1 MTAEHSAP
9 IKYDHRTAVAFRWL
23 KAGYWRQTWL
33 RLGVMAGDRPI
44 AIYGGGQHTVRFMK
58 NVLQIEGGPRVLA
71 ILDDSPGREQISG
84 IPLRKPEDVDPGE
97 VALVLVSSDWIED
110 KLTERARVWSDGRV
124 PVERLYDGMP
134 MSTLHAMEFAGEL
147 VEWLPD
153 GRRRVTDDLGRERTE
168 EQTRSAHSAPSAIE
182 PVKERRIWTMLT
194 PEYEVGVT
202 QVVRELDEMFKPHQ
216 IYPGDRH
223 RPNVDLREEDFA
235 THAEP
240 GLVSK
245 TTRVSVIGS
254 CFAANFRSWLLEN
267 EYNFCQF
274 EDGPFAAFGS
284 LRTGPLFNTG
294 SVRQLAEWAFYGME
308 AVEPTWNVNGRLC
321 DPYRKYI
328 SWPSEKDMHAERAAH
343 FAAMRAM
350 VAETDVL
357 ILTLGLS
364 EVWRNK
370 QDKRCFYLIPPPGVL
385 DTEKHEHALQTVD
398 ECLSDIERF
407 YAIVREHNP
416 SLRLVVTLSPVPL
429 MATYFDR
436 HAVVS
441 DAVSKATL
449 RTALHWFCQNHP
461 EVIYFPS
468 YEMAVRTPD
477 WPYEPD
483 NRHVKRGPVVDR
495 IMRSFM
501 QHYGDPGDL
510 SAQVSEPK
518 PGAAHATA

>member
-1 MTAEHSAP
+1 MNSEHQTP
-9 IKYDHRTAVAFRWL
+9 ITCDHRTAVAFRWL

-33 RLGVMAGDRPI
+33 RLGVQAGDKPI
-44 AIYGGGQHTVRFMK
+44 AIYGGGQHTMRLMQFLKDM
-58 NVLQIEGGPRVLA
+58 QGGPRVLA
-71 ILDDSPGREQISG
+71 ILDDNPSRERISG
-84 IPLRKPEDVDPGE
+84 IELKTPAEVDPSQ

-110 KLTERARVWSDGRV
+110 KLVRRAEEWSGGLV
-124 PVERLYDGMP
+124 PVERLYAHMP
-134 MSTLHAMEFAGEL
+134 MSVLHSFESAGEL

-153 GRRRVTDDLGRERTE
+153 GTRQVTDEYGQTKALSPEGRDNR
-168 EQTRSAHSAPSAIE
+168 APSAMP
-182 PVKERRIWTMLT
+182 PVTERRIWTMRT
-194 PEYEVGVT
+194 PGYEVGVT
-202 QVVRELDEMFKPHQ
+202 HVVRELDEVFKPHQ

-223 RPNVDLREEDFA
+223 RPNVDLRHEDFA

-240 GLVSK
+240 GLVTKS
-245 TTRVSVIGS
+245 TRVSVIGS
-254 CFAANFRSWLLEN
+254 CFAANFRSWLIEN

-294 SVRQLAEWAFYGME
+294 SVRQLAEWSYYGME
-308 AVEPTWNVNGRLC
+308 AVEPTWTVNGRLC

-328 SWPSEKDMHAERAAH
+328 SWPSERDMHAEREAH

-350 VAETDVL
+350 IAESDVL

-370 QDKRCFYLIPPPGVL
+370 HDKRCFYLIPPPGVL
-385 DTEKHEHALQTVD
+385 DLEKHEHALQTVD

-416 SLRLVVTLSPVPL
+416 ALRLVTTLSPVPL

-501 QHYGDPGDL
+501 QHYGDPADQP
-510 SAQVSEPK
+510 SQIAEPK
-518 PGAAHATA
+518 LGVTHASA

>member
-1 MTAEHSAP
+1 MSTEHHSPFA
-9 IKYDHRTAVAFRWL
+9 YDHRTTVAFRWL

-33 RLGVMAGDRPI
+33 RLGVLAGDRPI
-44 AIYGGGQHTVRFMK
+44 AIYGGGRHTTRLMRYLK
-58 NVLQIEGGPRVLA
+58 DIDGGPKVLA
-71 ILDDSPGREQISG
+71 ILDDNPSHDQICE
-84 IPLRKPEDVDPGE
+84 IEIRKPADVDPRR
-97 VALVLVSSDWIED
+97 VALVLISSDSIED
-110 KLTERARVWSDGRV
+110 KLAEQAEAWSGGLI
-124 PVERLYDGMP
+124 PVERLYTGMP
-134 MSTLHAMEFAGEL
+134 MTALHILDNAGEM

-153 GRRRVTDDLGRERTE
+153 GSRQVTDEFGHTTTEAPSCRADL
-168 EQTRSAHSAPSAIE
+168 APSAI
-182 PVKERRIWTMLT
+182 PPITERRIWTMRT
-194 PEYEVGVT
+194 PGYEVGVIH
-202 QVVRELDEMFKPHQ
+202 VVRELNEVFKPHQ

-223 RPNVDLREEDFA
+223 CPKVDLRSEDFA

-240 GLVSK
+240 GLVTK

-254 CFAANFRSWLLEN
+254 CFAANFRSWLIEN
-267 EYNFCQF
+267 QYNFCQF
-274 EDGPFAAFGS
+274 EDGPFTAFGS

-294 SVRQLAEWAFYGME
+294 SVRQLAEWAYHGMD

-328 SWPSEKDMHAERAAH
+328 SWPSAKDMHAEREAH
-343 FAAMRAM
+343 FAAVRAM
-350 VAETDVL
+350 IAETDVL

-370 QDKRCFYLIPPPGVL
+370 HDKRCFYLIPPPGVL
-385 DTEKHEHALQTVD
+385 DLEKHEHALQTVE

-407 YAIVREHNP
+407 YAILREHNP
-416 SLRLVVTLSPVPL
+416 ALRLVTTLSPVPL

-495 IMRSFM
+495 IMRSFIR
-501 QHYGDPGDL
+501 HYGEPGDL
-510 SAQVSEPK
+510 PAQVSETK
-518 PGAAHATA
+518 PGVAHATA

>member
-1 MTAEHSAP
+1 MSAEQTVP
-9 IKYDHRTAVAFRWL
+9 IAYDHKTAVAFRWL
-23 KAGYWRQTWL
+23 RAGLWRQSL
-33 RLGVMAGDRPI
+33 MRLGVLAGDRPI
-44 AIYGGGQHTVRFMK
+44 ASYGGGQHTMRLMRFMSEVK
-58 NVLQIEGGPRVLA
+58 GAPRVLA
-71 ILDDSPGREQISG
+71 IIDDNPSRERISG
-84 IPLRKPEDVDPGE
+84 IPLMRPAEIDPGE

-110 KLTERARVWSDGRV
+110 KLVERAQVWSGGRV
-124 PVERLYDGMP
+124 PVERLYAGMP
-134 MSTLHAMEFAGEL
+134 QTALHTFENSGEL

-153 GRRRVTDDLGRERTE
+153 GSRRVTDEFGNTRTE
-168 EQTRSAHSAPSAIE
+168 LPRSRDERAPSAIA
-182 PVKERRIWTMLT
+182 PVNERRIWTMRT
-194 PEYEVGVT
+194 PGYEVGVI
-202 QVVRELDEMFKPHQ
+202 QVVRELDGMFKTHQ
-216 IYPGDRH
+216 VYPGDRH
-223 RPNVDLREEDFA
+223 RPNVDLRNEDFA

-240 GLVSK
+240 GLVTKS
-245 TTRVSVIGS
+245 TRVSVIGS
-254 CFAANFRSWLLEN
+254 CFAANFRSWLIEN

-294 SVRQLAEWAFYGME
+294 SVRQLAEWSYHGMD
-308 AVEPTWNVNGRLC
+308 AAEPTWNVGGRLC

-328 SWPSEKDMHAERAAH
+328 SWPSERDMYAEREAH
-343 FAAMRAM
+343 FAAVRAM

-370 QDKRCFYLIPPPGVL
+370 HDKRCFYLIPPPGVL
-385 DTEKHEHALQTVD
+385 DLEKHEHALQTVD

-416 SLRLVVTLSPVPL
+416 ALRLVTTLSPVPL

-483 NRHVKRGPVVDR
+483 NRHVRRGPVVDR

-501 QHYGDPGDL
+501 QHYGEPGDL
-510 SAQVSEPK
+510 PSQVSEAK